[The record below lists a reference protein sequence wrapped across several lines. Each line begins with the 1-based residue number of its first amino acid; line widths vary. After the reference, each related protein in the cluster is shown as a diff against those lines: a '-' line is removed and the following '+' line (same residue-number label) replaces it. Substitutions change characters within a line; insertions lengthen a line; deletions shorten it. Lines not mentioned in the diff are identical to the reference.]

1 MTDKALGSG
10 GCPSG
15 FNRRRF
21 LSGAASAGA
30 IMVAPVS
37 ARAQGAQASKPL
49 KEITVGEISRSGT
62 GWARVIAA
70 AKGYFAEEGLTV
82 DSLII
87 QGGPPG
93 IVRQVVGGSLDIGVS
108 NFDIIIRGIQGG
120 GPITMIGS
128 SMIKFA
134 LSVVSAP
141 GIKTAADLKGKTVAV
156 SSPKDPTALFLNRWL
171 RQNGMS
177 PNDVDVI
184 YVAATQDRFAALLS
198 GTVAAVALTQP
209 FDFRALDR
217 GFNRLID
224 YGQMA
229 GDNYGFLAFT
239 VRKQW
244 LQSNPET
251 ARGFLRALKRGSDW
265 LHDPANKEEAINLLA
280 ADIKQD
286 KALVAKMYDYYLV
299 DLKPYSRTLAI
310 QPSHV
315 QGVLDAMA
323 ETKELTAPTPA
334 VEQYIDLSYLP
345 K

>member
-1 MTDKALGSG
+1 MMSQGPRRQHAANLT
-10 GCPSG
+10 
-15 FNRRRF
+15 RRRF
-21 LSGAASAGA
+21 LSGAAGAAAVVGAPAFARSQPASAG
-30 IMVAPVS
+30 
-37 ARAQGAQASKPL
+37 KPL

-70 AKGYFAEEGLTV
+70 GKGFFADEGLAV
-82 DSLII
+82 HSLII

-141 GIKTAADLKGKTVAV
+141 GIKSAADLKGKTVSV

-171 RQNGMS
+171 RQNGMLPS
-177 PNDVDVI
+177 DVDVI

-229 GDNYGFLAFT
+229 GDNT
-239 VRKQW
+239 VSWLSRSGNNGCKAIRRRRAASCARSSAAATGCTIPPTRKRRSICW
-244 LQSNPET
+244 PLTS
-251 ARGFLRALKRGSDW
+251 
-265 LHDPANKEEAINLLA
+265 
-280 ADIKQD
+280 
-286 KALVAKMYDYYLV
+286 
-299 DLKPYSRTLAI
+299 SRTKPWSPRCTI
-310 QPSHV
+310 IIWS
-315 QGVLDAMA
+315 
-323 ETKELTAPTPA
+323 
-334 VEQYIDLSYLP
+334 I
-345 K
+345 

>member
-1 MTDKALGSG
+1 MTNKASG
-10 GCPSG
+10 G
-15 FNRRRF
+15 RRRASEVTRRGF
-21 LSGAASAGA
+21 LSAAAGAGAVMAMPASAQ
-30 IMVAPVS
+30 V
-37 ARAQGAQASKPL
+37 QGSQAGKPL
-49 KEITVGEISRSGT
+49 KEITIGEISRSGT

-70 AKGYFAEEGLTV
+70 GKGYFAEEGLAV

-120 GPITMIGS
+120 GPIIMIGS

-134 LSVVSAP
+134 LSVVAAP
-141 GIKTAADLKGKTVAV
+141 GIKSAADLKGKTVSV

-177 PNDVDVI
+177 PGDVDVI

-265 LHDPANKEEAINLLA
+265 LHEPGNKEEAISLLA

-286 KALVAKMYDYYLV
+286 KALVTRMYDYYLLE
-299 DLKPYSRTLAI
+299 LKPYSRTLAI

-315 QGVLDAMA
+315 QGVLDAMV

>member
-1 MTDKALGSG
+1 MISEGLRHENATGLT
-10 GCPSG
+10 
-15 FNRRRF
+15 RREF
-21 LSGAASAGA
+21 LSGAAGA
-30 IMVAPVS
+30 AAVVGAPAF
-37 ARAQGAQASKPL
+37 ARAQGAKPL

-70 AKGYFAEEGLTV
+70 GKGFFAEEGLTV

-141 GIKTAADLKGKTVAV
+141 TIKSAADLKGKTVSV

-177 PNDVDVI
+177 PDDVDVI
-184 YVAATQDRFAALLS
+184 YVAATQDHFAALLS

-244 LQSNPET
+244 LQNNPDT

-280 ADIKQD
+280 TDIKQD
-286 KALVAKMYDYYLV
+286 KALVAKMYDYYLR
-299 DLKPYSRTLAI
+299 DLKPYSRSLTI
-310 QPSHV
+310 EPSHV
-315 QGVLDAMA
+315 QGVLDAMV
-323 ETKELTAPTPA
+323 ETNEIAAPAPPI
-334 VEQYIDLSYLP
+334 EQFIDLGYLP
-345 K
+345 KPV